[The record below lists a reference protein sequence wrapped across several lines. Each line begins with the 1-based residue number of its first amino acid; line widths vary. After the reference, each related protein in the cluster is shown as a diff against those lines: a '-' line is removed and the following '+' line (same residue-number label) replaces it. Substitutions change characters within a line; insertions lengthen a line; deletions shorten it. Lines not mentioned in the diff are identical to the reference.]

1 MNESWFDEIVNGE
14 PTKAELW
21 QVSYI
26 DSLLPYT
33 SITLQEQTEIYNSLS
48 EMTEIKAEEIIEF
61 IKDNK
66 IEIDPQEQYKKMQ
79 KAGVFS
85 K

>member
-1 MNESWFDEIVNGE
+1 LINESWFDEVVNGE
-14 PTKAELW
+14 PAKAELW

-33 SITLQEQTEIYNSLS
+33 SISISEQTQIQKSLP
-48 EMTEIKAEEIIEF
+48 EMTEIEAEEIIQF
-61 IKDNK
+61 INDNR
-66 IEIDPQEQYKKMQ
+66 IYVDPQEQYKQMR
-79 KAGVFS
+79 KAGVF